1 MTWFDQF
8 ATGLGLGGSTTLA
21 LGVYGC
27 SVALGRS
34 INPERKTEL
43 THFLTVSADE
53 IKAPNTAKIILSL
66 FEALFGRRHFSW
78 KCIGR
83 SVLVTVLTIIFLT
96 VVTTYKVVGY
106 SETIMVGS
114 RPKHIT
120 FSYMLLSH
128 HKGLA
133 LFFVLVI
140 TVVSII
146 PDYLSLFKG
155 RLLLRL
161 MSKIASACGIII
173 IILIDI
179 LGSLFVSI
187 LGVITTVLTVRSV
200 GHSATLVQIL
210 AELYQLI
217 SGAFGLIESL
227 FCRRSNPTGIFL
239 IFGFSTLFT
248 SVWTLLVG
256 ISLLIVRTI
265 LPLRRLAI
273 VSRYLFDVEKSPVEA
288 VGIVVAALVWL
299 CSVAVAII
307 SKP

>member
-1 MTWFDQF
+1 
-8 ATGLGLGGSTTLA
+8 
-21 LGVYGC
+21 
-27 SVALGRS
+27 
-34 INPERKTEL
+34 
-43 THFLTVSADE
+43 
-53 IKAPNTAKIILSL
+53 
-66 FEALFGRRHFSW
+66 
-78 KCIGR
+78 
-83 SVLVTVLTIIFLT
+83 
-96 VVTTYKVVGY
+96 
-106 SETIMVGS
+106 
-114 RPKHIT
+114 
-120 FSYMLLSH
+120 
-128 HKGLA
+128 
-133 LFFVLVI
+133 
-140 TVVSII
+140 
-146 PDYLSLFKG
+146 
-155 RLLLRL
+155 